1 MMHSTLNNKCL
12 SDPNMSISGSD
23 DHNSPLNAVS
33 NQRRRP
39 NHVPQSEHHF
49 DEFRAEM
56 RKLITSFAT
65 SQREEMAQL
74 NATMKEIKETNIS
87 IGVQLAFVSAQNEE
101 LKLKINKL
109 EGLAR
114 EDREYIMFLEDRL
127 DDLQLA
133 YRKTNFEIK
142 GVPKLQSE
150 TKQDLVNMVVTLSE
164 TLDCKINKGD
174 IKDIYR
180 VRSKKPEQRNT
191 PIVVETSSALLKTNL
206 LKMAKNFNIKNKS
219 KLRAKHM
226 GFKTQEETPIFLSEN
241 LTPKAARLFFLA
253 RDLAKSKDYRF
264 VWTSYGKVYV
274 RRTEESAIIQIKT
287 EQQIQNLLLEQI

>member
-1 MMHSTLNNKCL
+1 
-12 SDPNMSISGSD
+12 MSICVSD
-23 DHNSPLNAVS
+23 EHNSPLNAVS

-39 NHVPQSEHHF
+39 NFPPQRDLQFE
-49 DEFRAEM
+49 EFKTEIK
-56 RKLITSFAT
+56 KLFITFCN
-65 SQREEMAQL
+65 SQKEELAQL
-74 NATMKEIKETNIS
+74 NTTMKEIKETNTN
-87 IGVQLAFVSAQNEE
+87 IGMQIAFVSAQNEE

-109 EGLAR
+109 EALAR

-127 DDLQLA
+127 DEMQLA

-150 TKQDLVNMVVTLSE
+150 TKQDLVDMVVTLSE

-191 PIVVETSSALLKTNL
+191 PIIVETSSALLKTNL
-206 LKMAKNFNIKNKS
+206 LKMAKIYNIKNKS

-241 LTPKAARLFFLA
+241 LTPKSARLFFMA
-253 RDLAKSKDYRF
+253 RDLAKSKHYKF

-274 RRTEESAIIQIKT
+274 RRTEEAAIIHIKT